1 MTKLI
6 ELVVIAQNITY
17 IAPTNPDIEQW
28 SSNELLFECIHI
40 ALHNPVQIKAGL
52 HICDQFPPLK
62 LIYKSI
68 LNQYIKYF
76 NARQQSLNS
85 GSL

>member
-1 MTKLI
+1 MTKLA
-6 ELVVIAQNITY
+6 ELIIIAQNIPY
-17 IAPTNPDIEQW
+17 VEPSSLNMEQW
-28 SSNELLFECIHI
+28 TSDELDFKSIHI

-85 GSL
+85 ANL